1 MTIREL
7 VAIAMML
14 YPGMTDEYIEWHWSL
29 KELAYYVTKG
39 MKWRRV
45 LNPLPSILQ

>member
-14 YPGMTDEYIEWHWSL
+14 YPGMTDDYIEWHWSL
-29 KELAYYVTKG
+29 RELAYYVTKG
-39 MKWRRV
+39 MKWQRV
-45 LNPLPSILQ
+45 LKKSPYTLL